1 MGKIADCTEAA
12 VTVGVWIVTPT
23 ITLPGVTANST
34 AVMGTLARAAIA
46 VFISVRTFGVN
57 EETSPPSRR
66 ENATTLMAREGGGD
80 GGGGDGGGDG
90 GGGEGGG
97 EGGGGEGP
105 QSVQSV
111 PLMQ

>member
-1 MGKIADCTEAA
+1 MAFALAKELVELYIADCTEAA

-46 VFISVRTFGVN
+46 VFISVRTSGVN

-66 ENATTLMAREGGGD
+66 ENATTLVARFGHC
-80 GGGGDGGGDG
+80 
-90 GGGEGGG
+90 
-97 EGGGGEGP
+97 
-105 QSVQSV
+105 STKRRS
-111 PLMQ
+111 